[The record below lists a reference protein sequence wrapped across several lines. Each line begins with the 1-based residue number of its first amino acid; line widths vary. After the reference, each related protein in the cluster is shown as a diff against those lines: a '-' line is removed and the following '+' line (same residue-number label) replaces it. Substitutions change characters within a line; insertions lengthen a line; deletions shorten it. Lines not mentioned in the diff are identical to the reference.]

1 MDYER
6 EMAKVEIMLSSP
18 YLSKSALFIKQVN
31 KF

>member
-6 EMAKVEIMLSSP
+6 EMAKVELMLSV
-18 YLSKSALFIKQVN
+18 LILVSAVFIKQVN